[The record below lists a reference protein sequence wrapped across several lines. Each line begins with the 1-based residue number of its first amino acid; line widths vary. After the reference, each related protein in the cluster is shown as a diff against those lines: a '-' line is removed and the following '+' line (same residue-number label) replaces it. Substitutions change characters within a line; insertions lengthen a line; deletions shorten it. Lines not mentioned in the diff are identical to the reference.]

1 MFTWLEH
8 FMHEPL
14 VLPKRRPMSINILDD
29 DDGDDPIL
37 SVVNIVDVFLVIIA
51 VLLIAVIENPLNPF
65 ATQDV
70 IVIKNPG
77 KADMGMVIKEGK
89 ELKEYKSSGQ
99 IGEGQGDKAGTAY
112 RLKNGSMVY
121 VPETGGSK

>member
-1 MFTWLEH
+1 MSEVT
-8 FMHEPL
+8 
-14 VLPKRRPMSINILDD
+14 VGPKVRRMSINILDD

-77 KADMGMVIKEGK
+77 KPDMGMVVKEGN

-99 IGEGQGDKAGTAY
+99 IGEGQGAKAGTAY

-121 VPETGGSK
+121 VPENGNTSGKNAP

>member
-1 MFTWLEH
+1 M
-8 FMHEPL
+8 PDQYA
-14 VLPKRRPMSINILDD
+14 LPVRRRTSINILDD

-70 IVIKNPG
+70 IIIKNPG
-77 KADMGMVIKEGK
+77 KPDMGMVVKEGN

-99 IGEGQGDKAGTAY
+99 IGEGQGAKAGTAY

-121 VPETGGSK
+121 VPEVGGANAKSVQ

>member
-1 MFTWLEH
+1 M
-8 FMHEPL
+8 PDQYA
-14 VLPKRRPMSINILDD
+14 LPVRRRTSINILDD

-70 IVIKNPG
+70 IIIKNPG
-77 KADMGMVIKEGK
+77 KPDMGLVVKEGN

-99 IGEGQGDKAGTAY
+99 IGEGQGAKAGTAY

-121 VPETGGSK
+121 VPEVGGANAKSVQ